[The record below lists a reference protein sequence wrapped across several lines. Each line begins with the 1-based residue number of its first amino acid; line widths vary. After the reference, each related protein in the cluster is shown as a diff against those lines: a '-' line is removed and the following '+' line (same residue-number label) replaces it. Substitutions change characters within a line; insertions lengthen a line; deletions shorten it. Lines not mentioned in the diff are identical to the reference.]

1 MPGNILAAE
10 HAGHYVLKMSG
21 DVRVNLCAMI
31 DEYLESMFSDEQFCA
46 VILDLTEVKGV
57 DSTTL
62 GLMAK
67 LALQTHKL
75 IGDYPVLFSPNASIT
90 RLLHSMGFDSIFV
103 IREQV
108 GKQED
113 WSVLPV
119 VPADEDNIRG
129 RVIMA
134 HRTLMSLNETNREDF
149 SELVNTLERT

>member
-1 MPGNILAAE
+1 
-10 HAGHYVLKMSG
+10 
-21 DVRVNLCAMI
+21 
-31 DEYLESMFSDEQFCA
+31 
-46 VILDLTEVKGV
+46 
-57 DSTTL
+57 
-62 GLMAK
+62 
-67 LALQTHKL
+67 
-75 IGDYPVLFSPNASIT
+75 
-90 RLLHSMGFDSIFV
+90 MGFDSIFV